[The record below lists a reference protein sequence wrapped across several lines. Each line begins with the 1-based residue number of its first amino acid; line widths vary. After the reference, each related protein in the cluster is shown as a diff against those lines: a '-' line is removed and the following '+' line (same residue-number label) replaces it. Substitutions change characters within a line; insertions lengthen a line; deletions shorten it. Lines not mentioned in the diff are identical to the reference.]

1 MATVSG
7 RRDDWLGLLR
17 RTADAVQAS
26 LSTFDCWHDRGDRP
40 DQYALDQVADAAALE
55 VLDAVGVGVLSE
67 ESGLRLGAGSEVV
80 IVDPVDGSTNASRRI
95 PHYSISLCVVNV
107 VMGDADGE
115 TGTEFDVGAAARA
128 AGQGDGRDVGGV
140 MPVAGL
146 VRHLVSGEEFTA
158 TAGGGARRNGQP
170 VSPSGRTSGERAVIG
185 VSGRPGA
192 DLPVWQVRVLGSAAL
207 DLCAVACGQLD
218 AYLDLNANHGVWDYA
233 AGILICAE
241 AGAWTGEA
249 GGKELFHLS
258 HSERRGPV
266 AASTA
271 ELAVLLG
278 HAHELRG

>member
-1 MATVSG
+1 MNSA
-7 RRDDWLGLLR
+7 DQEWLGLLR
-17 RTADAVQAS
+17 QTADAVQAA
-26 LSTFDCWHDRGDRP
+26 LGTFDRWHEGGDRP

-55 VLDAVGVGVLSE
+55 VLDAAGVGVLSE
-67 ESGLRLGAGSEVV
+67 ESGLRLGTGSEVV

-95 PHYSISLCVVNV
+95 PHYSISLCVVNAM
-107 VMGDADGE
+107 MGAADGE

-128 AGQGDGRDVGGV
+128 TGQGDGLDVGGV
-140 MPVAGL
+140 MPAAGL

-158 TAGGGARRNGQP
+158 TVGGGARRNGQP
-170 VSPSGRTSGERAVIG
+170 ISPSGRTSGKRAVIG
-185 VSGRPGA
+185 VSGRPGH

-207 DLCAVACGQLD
+207 DLCAVACGRLD
-218 AYLDLNANHGVWDYA
+218 AYLDLNSNHGVWDYA

-249 GGKELFHLS
+249 NGKELFHLS
-258 HSERRGPV
+258 HSERSGPV

-278 HAHELRG
+278 HAQELHG